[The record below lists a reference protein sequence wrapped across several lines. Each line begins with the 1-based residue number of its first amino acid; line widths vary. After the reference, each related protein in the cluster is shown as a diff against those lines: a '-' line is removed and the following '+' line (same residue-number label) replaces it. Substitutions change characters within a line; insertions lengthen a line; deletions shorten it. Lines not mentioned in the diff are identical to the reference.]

1 MINSSSEKTNGGL
14 AVIVASLTFLAIIS
28 ILWAILTYFP
38 SFTGAITPKESAL
51 TDLGNAIVVFSFAA
65 LALQSSLG
73 IFVSNWRG
81 NESKIKTRRVNNLKE
96 EIADIKAL
104 INPTPVLTTDQTSAE
119 SPTPLTQ
126 PSPTTNVAV
135 PVANVVVP
143 VGLSPEELAV
153 KKKELENF
161 KQLLE
166 QAEDDLAK
174 YREETKAVVSR
185 LSLLAGILISL
196 AGVRILQSFA
206 DISLEG
212 KQLSLLNTIDV
223 LLTGGLL
230 AGGSEGVYRLTKVYE
245 DVTDVNKKVSK

>member
-1 MINSSSEKTNGGL
+1 MAKTSSENSNGGL
-14 AVIVASLTFLAIIS
+14 AVLIASLIFLGIIS
-28 ILWAILTYFP
+28 VLWAILTYFP
-38 SFTGAITPKESAL
+38 SFTGAIEPKETAL
-51 TDLGNAIVVFSFAA
+51 ADLGNTIVVFSFAA
-65 LALQSSLG
+65 FALQSALG

-81 NESKIKTRRVNNLKE
+81 NDSKIKTRRVNDLKE
-96 EIADIKAL
+96 EIAEIKAQ
-104 INPTPVLTTDQTSAE
+104 INPTPVLTADQTSAE
-119 SPTPLTQ
+119 SPTSLVEKSPATTLVQ
-126 PSPTTNVAV
+126 PVT
-135 PVANVVVP
+135 
-143 VGLSPEELAV
+143 LSAEELAL
-153 KKKELENF
+153 KEEKLAKL
-161 KQLLE
+161 KQLLG

-206 DISLEG
+206 DITLEG

-245 DVTDVNKKVSK
+245 DVTDVSKKVKQ

>member
-1 MINSSSEKTNGGL
+1 MAKTSSENSNSGL
-14 AVIVASLTFLAIIS
+14 AVLIASLIFLGIIS
-28 ILWAILTYFP
+28 LLWAILTYFP
-38 SFTGAITPKESAL
+38 SFTGAIEPKETAL
-51 TDLGNAIVVFSFAA
+51 ADLGNTIVVFSFAA

-81 NESKIKTRRVNNLKE
+81 NDSKIKNRRVNNLKE
-96 EIADIKAL
+96 EIAEIKSI
-104 INPTPVLTTDQTSAE
+104 INPTPVLTAEQTSAA
-119 SPTPLTQ
+119 SPTSSTQ
-126 PSPTTNVAV
+126 PAPTATLVRQV
-135 PVANVVVP
+135 P
-143 VGLSPEELAV
+143 LSPEEIALKEEKLAN
-153 KKKELENF
+153 L

-206 DISLEG
+206 DITLEG

-245 DVTDVNKKVSK
+245 NVTDVSKKVNK